1 MCFGYLNTKPNR
13 VWLAHFDVII
23 QIHFNGCFVSPSQQ
37 LLATLR
43 RRIRATGRRQEKT
56 IWGEKAADF
65 CKATIVD
72 ESKQFFV

>member
-1 MCFGYLNTKPNR
+1 
-13 VWLAHFDVII
+13 
-23 QIHFNGCFVSPSQQ
+23 